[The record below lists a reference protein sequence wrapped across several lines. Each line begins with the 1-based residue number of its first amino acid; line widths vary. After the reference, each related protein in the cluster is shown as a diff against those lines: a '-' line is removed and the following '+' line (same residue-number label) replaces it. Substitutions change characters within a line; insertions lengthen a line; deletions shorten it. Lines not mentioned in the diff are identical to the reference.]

1 MSEERLERIEN
12 QLTQVIQAVS
22 GMQQN
27 MTVMQ
32 QSIIVMQQNMTGM
45 QQNMTVMQQNID
57 STRGALL
64 TVMNDG
70 FTALNKQVNDIN
82 IDLTVNE
89 KKTEDN
95 ARKIRR
101 VNQRL
106 MQVEDRHDEI

>member
-32 QSIIVMQQNMTGM
+32 QNMTVM

-70 FTALNKQVNDIN
+70 FTSLNKQVNDIN

-106 MQVEDRHDEI
+106 MQVEERHDEI

>member
-32 QSIIVMQQNMTGM
+32 QSIIVMQQNMT
-45 QQNMTVMQQNID
+45 VMQQNID

-64 TVMNDG
+64 TVINDG
-70 FTALNKQVNDIN
+70 FTALNKQVNDLN

>member
-27 MTVMQ
+27 MTGMQ
-32 QSIIVMQQNMTGM
+32 QSIIVM

-64 TVMNDG
+64 TVINDG
-70 FTALNKQVNDIN
+70 FTALNKQVNDLN

>member
-32 QSIIVMQQNMTGM
+32 Q
-45 QQNMTVMQQNID
+45 NMTVMQQNID

-70 FTALNKQVNDIN
+70 FTSLNKQVNDIN
-82 IDLTVNE
+82 VDLTVNE

-106 MQVEDRHDEI
+106 MQVEERHDEI

>member
-1 MSEERLERIEN
+1 MSEELLERIEN

-32 QSIIVMQQNMTGM
+32 QSIIVI

-64 TVMNDG
+64 TVINDG

>member
-27 MTVMQ
+27 MTV
-32 QSIIVMQQNMTGM
+32 M

>member
-32 QSIIVMQQNMTGM
+32 Q
-45 QQNMTVMQQNID
+45 NMTVMQQNID

-70 FTALNKQVNDIN
+70 FTSLNKQVNDIN
-82 IDLTVNE
+82 VDLTVNE

-106 MQVEDRHDEI
+106 MQAEERQDEI